1 MTNVGRKCASLLRRG
16 HANVRSMNQN
26 HYVHIR
32 SELSQ
37 IKGLIP
43 LLMKHRNGG
52 KWTVEERALLVRDLR
67 ALSNLSPYLI
77 PILMPGGVLMLPL
90 LAYWMDRRRSLRKKA
105 DEQNPV

>member
-1 MTNVGRKCASLLRRG
+1 
-16 HANVRSMNQN
+16 MNHN
-26 HYVHIR
+26 HYVYIR

-52 KWTVEERALLVRDLR
+52 KWTVEERAMLVRDLR
-67 ALSNLSPYLI
+67 ALSSLSPYLI

-105 DEQNPV
+105 KEQAEKQEPV